1 MIKMLMP
8 TLDQISLFQ
17 GLSPVQTS
25 LLQSVMEPCEF
36 LENTVVFEQ
45 GEAAQYLYV
54 LVRGE
59 VSVSHKAYDG
69 PVITIAH
76 VCAGGIFGWSSALG
90 HPTYTSRAICAV
102 DCQAYRITGRALHHL
117 CNQNPDSG
125 LIILER
131 LADVIA
137 ERLSST
143 HSQVLEMLTQSP
155 DSNGECLRRISRNGR
170 Q

>member
-1 MIKMLMP
+1 M
-8 TLDQISLFQ
+8 DQISLFQ
-17 GLSPVQTS
+17 GLSPAQAG
-25 LLQSVMEPCEF
+25 LLQSLMEPCEF
-36 LENTVVFEQ
+36 LRDSSIFEQ

-59 VSVSHKAYDG
+59 VLVRYKAYDG
-69 PVITIAH
+69 PVITVAH
-76 VCAGGIFGWSSALG
+76 VGPGGVFGWSAALG
-90 HPTYTSRAICAV
+90 RPAYSSGAICATN
-102 DCQAYRITGRALHHL
+102 CQAYRIMGRALHHL

-125 LIILER
+125 MIILER

-155 DSNGECLRRISRNGR
+155 DSNGECLRRVSRNGN

>member
-1 MIKMLMP
+1 M
-8 TLDQISLFQ
+8 DQISLFQ
-17 GLSPVQTS
+17 GLNPVQAS
-25 LLQSVMEPCEF
+25 LLQPLMEPCEF
-36 LENTVVFEQ
+36 PENTVVFEQ
-45 GEAAQYLYV
+45 GEAAQYLYI

-59 VSVSHKAYDG
+59 VLVRYKAYDG
-69 PVITIAH
+69 PVITVAH
-76 VCAGGIFGWSSALG
+76 VGPGGIFGWSAALG
-90 HPTYTSRAICAV
+90 RPMYTSGAICTA

-125 LIILER
+125 MIILER

-155 DSNGECLRRISRNGR
+155 DSNGECLRRISRNGS